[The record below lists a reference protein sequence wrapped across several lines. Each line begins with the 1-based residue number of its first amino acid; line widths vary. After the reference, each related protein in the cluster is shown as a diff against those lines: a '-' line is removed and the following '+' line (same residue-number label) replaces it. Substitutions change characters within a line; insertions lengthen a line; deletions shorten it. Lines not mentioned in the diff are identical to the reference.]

1 LIIIYQAMKKLDN
14 LKKRVLFL
22 MMTVVI
28 SSAISYNYGQV
39 PVKPASYEE
48 CEYFIGTM
56 TFTVKLL
63 IGYNYQWY
71 TAPPRSKVFT
81 AIKGQTSNVLTLTFD
96 KLTRYTR
103 ELNGQQFRCTLTPI
117 KLGDPQYSEI
127 VYLYVLTKPSVS
139 SQPLDATK
147 YEGESVTFSILASGS
162 TPRYYQ
168 WQLDKGSGYIPV
180 CGL

>member
-1 LIIIYQAMKKLDN
+1 MKKSTN
-14 LKKRVLFL
+14 LKKRVLL
-22 MMTVVI
+22 LLIASVI
-28 SSAISYNYGQV
+28 SSAISFNYGQV

-48 CEYFIGTM
+48 CEYFVGTM
-56 TFTVKLL
+56 TFTVKALV
-63 IGYNYQWY
+63 GYSYQWY
-71 TAPPRSKVFT
+71 TAAPRSKIFEP
-81 AIKGQTSNVLTLTFD
+81 IKGATSNVLTLTFD

-147 YEGESVTFSILASGS
+147 YEGESVTFSILGI
-162 TPRYYQ
+162 Q
-168 WQLDKGSGYIPV
+168 I
-180 CGL
+180 